1 MFEYKREKG
10 EERVLQAS
18 HASFS
23 DPAALLSLS
32 SVSHYHIF
40 YNVFLYMILKTR
52 DPSIGLTQPEYK
64 HSASGN
70 ILLGDK
76 RLVFINPFKEVF
88 VF

>member
-1 MFEYKREKG
+1 MLENKREKG

-18 HASFS
+18 HASS
-23 DPAALLSLS
+23 DPVAILSLS

-40 YNVFLYMILKTR
+40 IKKIPYMILKTR

-64 HSASGN
+64 HSATGN
-70 ILLGDK
+70 LLLGDK
-76 RLVFINPFKEVF
+76 RLVFINPFMEVF